1 MPELFE
7 RSRERLAAT
16 GHLGYRLAMDS
27 ATHLAAAHAPNPAEA
42 AVLAGLADAAD
53 TMLAN
58 TVGWAMINSGS
69 RNLAGLAE
77 VADRLV
83 DAFAP
88 LGGDISL
95 HDPAPVTA
103 VDAGGRVV
111 PLTHGRNLHVVKRPD
126 APVRVLLT
134 GHMDTVFAADHPFQA
149 CRWIDADTLN
159 GPGTADMKGGIAV
172 MLAALTAFEASPLAD
187 RLGWEVVI
195 NSDEEVSSPGSAPL
209 LAAAARRCHLG
220 LTYEPAL
227 PDGTLAGARKGSGNF
242 SAAITGR
249 AAHAG
254 REPEKGRN
262 ALLAAAD
269 LALRL
274 KALTAD
280 DLSVNPARID
290 GGGPNNIVPDTAVLR
305 WNMRPSTPAAEARA
319 SAAIAALTAE
329 VAAAHEVE
337 IHVHGSFARP
347 PKPLDANQQRLF
359 DLVRD
364 CGVAIGLDIGW
375 RDTGGVCDG
384 NNLAATG
391 LAVVDTLGARGGA
404 IHSADEF
411 LCVDSLVERARLSA
425 LLLMRVAASGWT
437 R

>member
-1 MPELFE
+1 ML
-7 RSRERLAAT
+7 
-16 GHLGYRLAMDS
+16 GHVIEWS
-27 ATHLAAAHAPNPAEA
+27 A
-42 AVLAGLADAAD
+42 
-53 TMLAN
+53 
-58 TVGWAMINSGS
+58 INSGS
-69 RNLAGLAE
+69 RNLPGLAAMAGSLRAA
-77 VADRLV
+77 VRSLGGHMAMV
-83 DAFAP
+83 DAE
-88 LGGDISL
+88 
-95 HDPAPVTA
+95 PVTA
-103 VDAGGRVV
+103 IDAGGREISL
-111 PLTHGRNLHVVKRPD
+111 PHGRNLHVVMRPH

-134 GHMDTVFAADHPFQA
+134 GHMDTVFGPEHSFQA
-149 CRWIDADTLN
+149 CRWLDEDTIN
-159 GPGTADMKGGIAV
+159 GPGVADMKGGIAV
-172 MLAALTAFEASPLAD
+172 MFAALGAFEASEFAA
-187 RLGWEVVI
+187 RLGWEIVI
-195 NSDEEVSSPGSAPL
+195 NSDEEVSSPGSTPL
-209 LAAAARRCHLG
+209 LAAAAARCHLG
-220 LTYEPAL
+220 LTFEPAL

-242 SAAITGR
+242 SASVRGR

-290 GGGPNNIVPDTAVLR
+290 GGGPNNIVPDQAVLR

-319 SAAIAALTAE
+319 TAAIAALVAE
-329 VAAAHEVE
+329 VAAAHDCA
-337 IHVHGSFARP
+337 IHVHGGFARP

-359 DLVRD
+359 DLVRA
-364 CGVAIGLDIGW
+364 CGSDLGLAIGW

-391 LAVVDTLGARGGA
+391 LAVVDTMGARGGA

-411 LCVDSLVERARLSA
+411 LCVDSLEERAGLVA
-425 LLLMRVAASGWT
+425 LVLARVATQGWV

>member
-1 MPELFE
+1 MTPGATLNP
-7 RSRERLAAT
+7 LAT
-16 GHLGYRLAMDS
+16 LS
-27 ATHLAAAHAPNPAEA
+27 AAEA
-42 AVLAGLADAAD
+42 AVLVCIDGGRAA
-53 TMLAN
+53 MLAQ
-58 TVGWAMINSGS
+58 VEGWAAINSGS
-69 RNLAGLAE
+69 RNLAGLAT
-77 VADRLV
+77 VASKLAA
-83 DAFAP
+83 AFAP
-88 LGGDISL
+88 LGGTATL
-95 HDPAPVTA
+95 ADPAPVTA
-103 VDAGGRVV
+103 IDAAGAEV
-111 PLTHGRNLHVVKRPD
+111 PLAHGQNLHIVCRPD

-134 GHMDTVFAADHPFQA
+134 GHMDTVFAVDHPFQA
-149 CRWIDADTLN
+149 CRWIDPDTLN

-172 MLAALTAFEASPLAD
+172 MLAALTAFEASPGAD
-187 RLGWEVVI
+187 RLGWEIVI

-242 SAAITGR
+242 SAAIAGR

-262 ALLAAAD
+262 AIIAAAD

-274 KALTAD
+274 KALTAT

-290 GGGPNNIVPDTAVLR
+290 GGGPNNIVPDLAVLR
-305 WNMRPSTPAAEARA
+305 WNMRPSTLAAQARA
-319 SAAIAALTAE
+319 ETAIKTLVAAIEAD
-329 VAAAHEVE
+329 HEVS
-337 IHVHGSFARP
+337 IHVHGRFARP

-359 DLVRD
+359 DLVKD
-364 CGVAIGLDIGW
+364 CGTAIGLAVGW

-391 LAVVDTLGARGGA
+391 LAVVDTLGPRGGA

-411 LCVDSLVERARLSA
+411 LCADSLEERAKLSA
-425 LLLMRVAASGWT
+425 LILMRVAQAGWT

>member
-1 MPELFE
+1 MKPAGN
-7 RSRERLAAT
+7 LAPQ
-16 GHLGYRLAMDS
+16 RPPS
-27 ATHLAAAHAPNPAEA
+27 PAEA
-42 AVLAGLADAAD
+42 AALASLEGARDV
-53 TMLAN
+53 MLAR
-58 TVGWAMINSGS
+58 VQEWAAINSGS
-69 RNLAGLAE
+69 RNLAGLAVLAE
-77 VADRLV
+77 RLV
-83 DAFAP
+83 AAFAP
-88 LGGDISL
+88 LGGEATL
-95 HDPAPVTA
+95 RDPDPVTA
-103 VDAGGRVV
+103 IDAVGAPVV
-111 PLTHGRNLHVVKRPD
+111 LAHGRNLHIVKRAQ

-134 GHMDTVFAADHPFQA
+134 GHMDTVFGADHPFQA
-149 CRWIDADTLN
+149 CRWLDADTLN

-172 MLAALTAFEASPLAD
+172 MLAALTAFEASPFAD
-187 RLGWEVVI
+187 RLGWEIVI
-195 NSDEEVSSPGSAPL
+195 NSDEEVSSPGSAAL
-209 LAAAARRCHLG
+209 LADAARRCHLG

-242 SAAITGR
+242 SAAVTGR

-274 KALTAD
+274 KALTAH
-280 DLSVNPARID
+280 DLSVNPAKID
-290 GGGPNNIVPDTAVLR
+290 GGGPNNIVPDMAVLR
-305 WNMRPSTPAAEARA
+305 WNMRPSTPAAEMRA
-319 SAAIAALTAE
+319 SAAIAAL
-329 VAAAHEVE
+329 VRDIAAAHEVA

-364 CGVAIGLDIGW
+364 CGAAIGLPIAW

-391 LAVVDTLGARGGA
+391 LAVVDTLGPRGGA

-411 LCVDSLVERARLSA
+411 LCVDSLVERAQLSA
-425 LLLMRVAASGWT
+425 LILMRVAQSGWV
-437 R
+437 REIAA